1 MDTTIVSVAAD
12 YQVALRRIN
21 VSLPI
26 ELIEELLDLM
36 GQLKDAGKVRQSD
49 NKQHSVLDF
58 IGNVVEKTGPRV
70 VWKRLLE
77 AHPDTV
83 TFCNSVK
90 LPRIDGKKGNLD
102 SPVTNELGLMTIA
115 YLLPG
120 KLGDRIRKA
129 SAQLVVEALA
139 GYRGNLDLLF
149 AQSDTAIEQVSSELL
164 SRIGELEA
172 QLQTAKYPFT
182 WTYLHSCSGIVSK
195 YQVRDA
201 IVQYFVEGEDY
212 RKDGKEWYLSPSVFY
227 ILLVSFRSLKGTDTS
242 ELPKFIVMETQRYF
256 RFLEQHKANQRLAKK
271 YVDPNQ
277 LALFN
282 LESY

>member
-1 MDTTIVSVAAD
+1 MRNSQIAIAWASSCWSWSLNIKLFIKLLDAVQKLCMLRISQGIVCATPLPAINRPHLELADMDTTIVSVAAD

-139 GYRGNLDLLF
+139 GYRNNLL
-149 AQSDTAIEQVSSELL
+149 T
-164 SRIGELEA
+164 
-172 QLQTAKYPFT
+172 T
-182 WTYLHSCSGIVSK
+182 
-195 YQVRDA
+195 
-201 IVQYFVEGEDY
+201 
-212 RKDGKEWYLSPSVFY
+212 
-227 ILLVSFRSLKGTDTS
+227 
-242 ELPKFIVMETQRYF
+242 
-256 RFLEQHKANQRLAKK
+256 N
-271 YVDPNQ
+271 
-277 LALFN
+277 
-282 LESY
+282 